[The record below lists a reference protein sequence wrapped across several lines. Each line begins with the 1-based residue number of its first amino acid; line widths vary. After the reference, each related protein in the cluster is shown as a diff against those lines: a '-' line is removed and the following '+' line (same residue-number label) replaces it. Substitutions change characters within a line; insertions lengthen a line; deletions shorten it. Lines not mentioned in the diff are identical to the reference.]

1 MSTVRIPPVLRPA
14 TGGAK
19 QVEVTGS
26 TVGEALEALV
36 GSYPALRAQLFSPDG
51 RINRFVNV
59 YVNDTDVRHL
69 DDVATPIA
77 EQDTIVILPAMA
89 GGSTSAGSFRRRP
102 AGSTRSRRR

>member
-36 GSYPALRAQLFSPDG
+36 AAHPSLRAQLLGPDG
-51 RINRFVNV
+51 QLNRFVNV

-69 DDVATPIA
+69 DDLATPIG
-77 EQDTIVILPAMA
+77 ERDTIVILPAMA
-89 GGSTSAGSFRRRP
+89 GGR
-102 AGSTRSRRR
+102 

>member
-36 GSYPALRAQLFSPDG
+36 GAYPALRAQLFGPDG
-51 RINRFVNV
+51 QLNRFVNI

-69 DDVATPIA
+69 EDVATPIG
-77 EQDTIVILPAMA
+77 ERDTIVILPAMA
-89 GGSTSAGSFRRRP
+89 GGW
-102 AGSTRSRRR
+102 